1 MSKRRRGPGPIEVAK
16 DLGTYI
22 GGWIIIFKQAG
33 IFFAPP
39 TQISDLWVGVA
50 VVMIG
55 VPGLSQLYLAR
66 FGKGTSTV
74 EQQQQQA
81 SLPSRASS
89 SGDP

>member
-1 MSKRRRGPGPIEVAK
+1 MSKRRRGPGLIEVLK

-33 IFFAPP
+33 IFFDPP
-39 TQISDLWVGVA
+39 PQVSDLQVGIA
-50 VVMIG
+50 VIMIG

-66 FGKGTSTV
+66 FGRGTSTV
-74 EQQQQQA
+74 EQQRPQA
-81 SLPSRASS
+81 LPQSSASS

>member
-1 MSKRRRGPGPIEVAK
+1 MSKRRRGPGPIEVIK
-16 DLGTYI
+16 DLGTYTT
-22 GGWIIIFKQAG
+22 GLLIIFKQAG
-33 IFFAPP
+33 IFFDPP
-39 TQISDLWVGVA
+39 PQVSDLWIGVA
-50 VVMIG
+50 IIMMG